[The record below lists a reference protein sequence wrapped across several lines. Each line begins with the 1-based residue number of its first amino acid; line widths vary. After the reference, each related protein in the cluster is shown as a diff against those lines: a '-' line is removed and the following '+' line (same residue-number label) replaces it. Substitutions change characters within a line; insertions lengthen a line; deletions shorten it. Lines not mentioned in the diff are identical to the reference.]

1 MSDTHDSRRDFLQQ
15 AGCLVLALGLPREI
29 WALPVTAISGHASA
43 SGKTQTYPLPAADAV
58 QIDYDAQVILVR
70 SQNKVFAFNLSC
82 PHENAAVKW
91 LAKDG
96 RFQCTRHDS
105 KYQPDGLY
113 MSGRATRNLD
123 RFAIRRDGASVI
135 VDLDRL
141 FQSDKH
147 AAEWAAATISV

>member
-1 MSDTHDSRRDFLQQ
+1 MSDSGDNRREFLQH
-15 AGCLVLALGLPREI
+15 AGCLVLALGLPRDV
-29 WALPVTAISGHASA
+29 WALPVTTISGHGA
-43 SGKTQTYPLPAADAV
+43 GKTLTYPLPAADAV

-70 SQNKVFAFNLSC
+70 SQNQVFAFNLSC

-105 KYQPDGLY
+105 KYRPDGLY

-123 RFAIRRDGASVI
+123 RFAIRRENASVV

-141 FQSDKH
+141 FPSDKDP
-147 AAEWAAATISV
+147 AGWAAATISVQ

>member
-1 MSDTHDSRRDFLQQ
+1 MSDAHDTRRDFLQH

-29 WALPVTAISGHASA
+29 WALPVTTVAGRA
-43 SGKTQTYPLPAADAV
+43 SGKTQIYPLPSADGV

-70 SQNKVFAFNLSC
+70 SQGHVFAFNLSC

-105 KYQPDGLY
+105 KYQPDGVY

-123 RFAIRRDGASVI
+123 RFAISRESASVV
-135 VDLDRL
+135 VDLDHL
-141 FQSDKH
+141 FQSDKD
-147 AAEWAAATISV
+147 AAGWAAATISV

>member
-1 MSDTHDSRRDFLQQ
+1 MSDANDGRREFLQH
-15 AGCLVLALGLPREI
+15 AGCLVLALGLPREV
-29 WALPVTAISGHASA
+29 WALPVTTMSGRA
-43 SGKTQTYPLPAADAV
+43 SGKAQTYPLPAADAV

-70 SQNKVFAFNLSC
+70 AQNRVFAFNLSC
-82 PHENAAVKW
+82 PHEHAAVKW
-91 LAKDG
+91 VAKDG

-123 RFAIRRDGASVI
+123 RFAIRRDGASVV

-141 FQSDKH
+141 IQSDKD
-147 AAEWAAATISV
+147 AAAWAAATISV